1 MEKIREYNR
10 KLPNLTD
17 APDSRVVGFHT
28 GQRGVS
34 LAVPTFGP
42 GFSHFGTAPKKV
54 RGSTHR
60 RYSRAGFVMQSQ
72 GADLESMETIRLESG

>member
-17 APDSRVVGFHT
+17 APDSRVAGFHT

-34 LAVPTFGP
+34 RAVPTFGP
-42 GFSHFGTAPKKV
+42 GFLTLGQPQKKFAAQRTEDTRERV
-54 RGSTHR
+54 S
-60 RYSRAGFVMQSQ
+60 
-72 GADLESMETIRLESG
+72 